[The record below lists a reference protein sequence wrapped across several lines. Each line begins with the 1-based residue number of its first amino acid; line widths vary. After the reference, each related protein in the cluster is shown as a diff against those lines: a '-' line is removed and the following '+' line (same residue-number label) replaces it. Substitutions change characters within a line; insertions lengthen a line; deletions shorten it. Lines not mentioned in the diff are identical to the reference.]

1 LNFSGEYQTK
11 AHKYIEELFG
21 SDHVFK
27 AGTISTV
34 ADKTAYGYVL
44 RFEEATD
51 QSIKDIEKERIAQE
65 IAGVKRTTGQH
76 PGGLMIVPKSK
87 TVFEFTPVQHP
98 ANDRNSDVQTTHFDY
113 HSIHDDLVKIDALG
127 HDDPT
132 FMRYLENITGIN
144 PLEIPMDD
152 KKTIEIFSTLKPL
165 GLKKGDIPGVENG
178 SLGIPEFGTTF
189 VRSMLLETRPK
200 TFADLVRISGL
211 SHGTGVWLDN
221 ARNLIND
228 KVAKLQEVIACR
240 DDIMNMLIHSGI
252 EHVQAFQIMETV
264 RKGKTLKPEEIQLM
278 KKHGIKDWFLKSCE
292 SIKYLFPKAH
302 AVAYVSM
309 AFRVAYFKVHHP
321 LAFYSTYFT
330 VKGGEFD
337 INLIL
342 SGPETIKDWLK
353 DPEAYGSM
361 SKQKLNAMRV
371 INEIALEML
380 LRGFEFLP
388 VNIKKSSIN
397 SFDIEDSKLRI
408 PLNRVNGLGDRV
420 ARSVISERQKSDFVS
435 IDDFKRRTLVSVS
448 TVDILREMEAFD
460 GLQEHAQYSL
470 F

>member
-1 LNFSGEYQTK
+1 
-11 AHKYIEELFG
+11 
-21 SDHVFK
+21 
-27 AGTISTV
+27 
-34 ADKTAYGYVL
+34 
-44 RFEEATD
+44 
-51 QSIKDIEKERIAQE
+51 
-65 IAGVKRTTGQH
+65 
-76 PGGLMIVPKSK
+76 MIVPKSK

-98 ANDRNSDVQTTHFDY
+98 ANDRNSEVQTTHFDY

-144 PLEIPMDD
+144 PLEVPMDD
-152 KKTIEIFSTLKPL
+152 KKTVEIFSTLKPL
-165 GLKKGDIPGVENG
+165 CLKRGDIPGVENG

-264 RKGKTLKPEEIQLM
+264 RKGKTLKPEEIELM

-342 SGPETIKDWLK
+342 SGPEKIKNWLK

-371 INEIALEML
+371 INEIALEIL

-408 PLNRVNGLGDRV
+408 PLNRVSGLGDRV
-420 ARSVISERQKSDFVS
+420 ARSIISERQKSDFVS

-448 TVDILREMEAFD
+448 TVDILRDMDAFD